1 MANFQPPSA
10 LNECLAKLSVS
21 DMNQAA
27 EYPATLKNTRYPMG
41 MPRPVPRTMLGAND
55 IVRRAQQSARRAQE
69 SARRAQESAR
79 RAQESALCV
88 PESARRAQ
96 ESALRVQESARRV
109 QESALCTQLNALS
122 AKDIT
127 P

>member
-10 LNECLAKLSVS
+10 LNECPAKSSVS
-21 DMNQAA
+21 DNADTMLCGPPHSVMDSIKAVQARM
-27 EYPATLKNTRYPMG
+27 ETTRYPMG

-55 IVRRAQQSARRAQE
+55 IVRRAQQSARRAHE
-69 SARRAQESAR
+69 SARRAQ
-79 RAQESALCV
+79 
-88 PESARRAQ
+88 ESARRAQ
-96 ESALRVQESARRV
+96 ESALRVQESARRA
-109 QESALCTQLNALS
+109 QESALCSQLNALS

>member
-10 LNECLAKLSVS
+10 LNLAKLSVS
-21 DMNQAA
+21 DLKQGA

-69 SARRAQESAR
+69 SALRVQESAR

-88 PESARRAQ
+88 
-96 ESALRVQESARRV
+96 
-109 QESALCTQLNALS
+109 QESALCTQLNAPC
-122 AKDIT
+122 AKDTT

>member
-69 SARRAQESAR
+69 SARRAQESA
-79 RAQESALCV
+79 LCV